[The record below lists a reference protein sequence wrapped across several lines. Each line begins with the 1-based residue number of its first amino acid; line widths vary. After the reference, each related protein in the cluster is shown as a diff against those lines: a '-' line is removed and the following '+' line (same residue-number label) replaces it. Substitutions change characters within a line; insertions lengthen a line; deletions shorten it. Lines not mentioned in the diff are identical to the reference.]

1 MTTKPGPSQSF
12 SVCGNCTHRV
22 EGECRRF
29 PPQVTVV
36 MMPVQTALSAPR
48 LQPTPIACFPPVEED
63 LHCAEFAGQYTLMK
77 GN

>member
-1 MTTKPGPSQSF
+1 MGPFRVSRPF
-12 SVCGNCTHRV
+12 PSVLV
-22 EGECRRF
+22 VS
-29 PPQVTVV
+29 PLSQVTVV